1 MGDTGIYTAEEL
13 AERAGV
19 PLRTVRYYL
28 QEGLIDAPMGVGR
41 GAHFNETHL
50 KQLKR
55 IRVLQEA
62 GFDLKTIRDAGHDAA
77 RVLKNMDAAT
87 LKRLGQW
94 RSILALAVKASQGG
108 GGDDDDDGEGEGG
121 PLDIKRAVRVPM
133 ADGVELLVDKSLPMP
148 SPKDLV
154 DIALM
159 IRKKFGG
166 K

>member
-13 AERAGV
+13 AELAGV

-28 QEGLIDAPMGVGR
+28 QEGLLAPPLGVGR
-41 GAHFNETHL
+41 GAHFNETHV

-62 GFDLKTIRDAGHDAA
+62 GFDLKTIRDSGHDAE

-87 LKRLGQW
+87 LKRLGQL
-94 RSILALAVKASQGG
+94 RSIMGLVLASSG
-108 GGDDDDDGEGEGG
+108 GGDDDGGGDDGGG
-121 PLDIKRAVRVPM
+121 PLDIRKAVRVPM

-154 DIALM
+154 DIALL

-166 K
+166 R